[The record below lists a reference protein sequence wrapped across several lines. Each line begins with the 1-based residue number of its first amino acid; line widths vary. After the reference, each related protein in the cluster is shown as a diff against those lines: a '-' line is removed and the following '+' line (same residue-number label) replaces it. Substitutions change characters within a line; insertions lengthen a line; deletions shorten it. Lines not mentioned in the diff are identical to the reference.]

1 MKTQINKILLT
12 ATSMLLIP
20 SCLTAMEIRQDMYS
34 YQMGVSRDVTCN
46 TFVIASSLPHKKI
59 RSVTSMLSVV
69 PFALGSA
76 VLSQTTEE
84 NIFLDLQKSDITKNS
99 SLTVTGH
106 TCRLGPEKF
115 NQTLSLQRAQ
125 TVADFLKKHEFTVT
139 AMQGKGSTD
148 PVTQKST
155 ELYQNRRVVI
165 EKALKN
171 R

>member
-1 MKTQINKILLT
+1 MKTQINKIIPA

-20 SCLTAMEIRQDMYS
+20 ACLMAMEIRQDIYRF
-34 YQMGVSRDVTCN
+34 QMGVSRDVTCN
-46 TFVIASSLPHKKI
+46 TFVIASSLPHKKN
-59 RSVTSMLSVV
+59 RPVTSRLSVT
-69 PFALGSA
+69 PFTLGSS
-76 VLSQTTEE
+76 VLSQAAAE
-84 NIFLDLQKSDITKNS
+84 NILLDLQKGGVTKNT

-139 AMQGKGSTD
+139 AVQGKGSTD

-165 EKALKN
+165 EKAPEK